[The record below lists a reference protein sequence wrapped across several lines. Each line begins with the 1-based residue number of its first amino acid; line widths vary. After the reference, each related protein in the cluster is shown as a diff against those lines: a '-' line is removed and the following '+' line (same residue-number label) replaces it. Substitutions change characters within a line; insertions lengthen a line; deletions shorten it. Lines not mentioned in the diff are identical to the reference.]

1 MRETIGTS
9 LAYGETFQNVY
20 GISEDH
26 PFRVVWAT
34 CPPGHREC
42 TATPLQ
48 CDCVQGSTCHWVEV
62 KDKHGKI
69 VQTRCG
75 ILNGNEYLTSGMY
88 TLSDHEVRVLSFW
101 NPEVYP
107 DYLLRWRNNFVHEF
121 GHALDDHWEQAARKR
136 LQKLYVLPN
145 YKDWLFDRGS
155 TYDEYR
161 QGAKEQGGFASPPW
175 RGTWQ
180 QHAASVKSDGLAVAS
195 SELWADMYL
204 GWVYNEWEKSEKGK
218 TRGNLTMRLVK
229 EFTIPSKPS
238 ENSPAIDAPTFPPS
252 PSPSH
257 SHRSPQWR

>member
-1 MRETIGTS
+1 MTEWLLATKRYRQDYALFIDESVASFSSEEKRALVLAVVDIDACVREIGTS

-20 GISEDH
+20 RVSEDH

-107 DYLLRWRNNFVHEF
+107 DYLLHWRNNFVHEF

-136 LQKLYVLPN
+136 LQKLYVPPN

-155 TYDEYR
+155 TCDEYQ

-195 SELWADMYL
+195 SEL
-204 GWVYNEWEKSEKGK
+204 
-218 TRGNLTMRLVK
+218 
-229 EFTIPSKPS
+229 
-238 ENSPAIDAPTFPPS
+238 
-252 PSPSH
+252 
-257 SHRSPQWR
+257 